1 MDFYKKHFTYTF
13 FFIKGGNLKL
23 FLFFFD
29 FSLYFDKVTYIYKC
43 SR

>member
-1 MDFYKKHFTYTF
+1 MKKTLYLLF
-13 FFIKGGNLKL
+13 FFIKGGDLKL

-29 FSLYFDKVTYIYKC
+29 FNSHFDKVGYIYKC